1 MNAFTRSDLY
11 NMAQEEKAAAV
22 AGEVSAPFYLTLC
35 QVVMPV
41 SVPESKAPA
50 LQRFRF
56 FFSRHDQ
63 GGQPRYWLHFGYFT
77 SHHEAK
83 RWCDI
88 LGRIYPRAAIRKLS
102 PQGGLTEPT
111 ATQPALTETQVMRML
126 SGNASSGQAEQTGT
140 FKMPSSG
147 HPKGQSPGL
156 EASLKELRASAWE
169 TMELEDTASMS
180 GVRHLR
186 VEIETKST
194 SRKHRASNRK
204 A

>member
-1 MNAFTRSDLY
+1 MNSFTRSDLY
-11 NMAQEEKAAAV
+11 NMAQEERANAV
-22 AGEVSAPFYLTLC
+22 AGEIAAPFYLTLC

-50 LQRFRF
+50 LQRFHF
-56 FFSRHDQ
+56 YFSRHDQ
-63 GGQPRYWLHFGYFT
+63 GGQTRYWLHFGYFT

-102 PQGGLTEPT
+102 PRGGLTEPT
-111 ATQPALTETQVMRML
+111 ATQPALSETQVMRML
-126 SGNASSGQAEQTGT
+126 SGNATGEQTGR
-140 FKMPSSG
+140 FKMPPNG

-180 GVRHLR
+180 GVRHLSVEVESKATARKDR
-186 VEIETKST
+186 VA
-194 SRKHRASNRK
+194 HRK

>member
-1 MNAFTRSDLY
+1 MNSFTRSDLY

-22 AGEVSAPFYLTLC
+22 VGEISAPFYLTLC
-35 QVVMPV
+35 QVAVPV

-56 FFSRHDQ
+56 FFSRHDER
-63 GGQPRYWLHFGYFT
+63 GQARYWLHFGYFT

-111 ATQPALTETQVMRML
+111 ATQPALSETQVMRML
-126 SGNASSGQAEQTGT
+126 NGNTPSEQTGR
-140 FKMPSSG
+140 FKMPPGGAS
-147 HPKGQSPGL
+147 KRESPGL

-180 GVRHLR
+180 GVRHLH
-186 VEIETKST
+186 VEVKTKAPARK
-194 SRKHRASNRK
+194 SRLVDRK

>member
-1 MNAFTRSDLY
+1 MNSFTRSDLY
-11 NMAQEEKAAAV
+11 NMAQEEKAAALV
-22 AGEVSAPFYLTLC
+22 GEISAPFYLTLC

-41 SVPESKAPA
+41 AVPESKAPA

-63 GGQPRYWLHFGYFT
+63 GGQARYWLHFGYFT

-83 RWCDI
+83 RWCDV

-111 ATQPALTETQVMRML
+111 ATQPALSETQVMRML
-126 SGNASSGQAEQTGT
+126 NGSATGEQTGQ
-140 FKMPSSG
+140 FKMPPSAG
-147 HPKGQSPGL
+147 AKAPSPGL
-156 EASLKELRASAWE
+156 EASLKELRASTWE
-169 TMELEDTASMS
+169 VMELEDTASLS

-186 VEIETKST
+186 VQVETKAT
-194 SRKHRASNRK
+194 ARNARVGNRK

>member
-1 MNAFTRSDLY
+1 MNSFTRSDLY

-22 AGEVSAPFYLTLC
+22 VGEISAPFYLTLC

-50 LQRFRF
+50 LQRFHF
-56 FFSRHDQ
+56 FFSRHDES
-63 GGQPRYWLHFGYFT
+63 GQARYWLHFGYFS

-83 RWCDI
+83 RWCDV

-111 ATQPALTETQVMRML
+111 TTQPALTETQVMRML
-126 SGNASSGQAEQTGT
+126 NGKTTCEQTGT
-140 FKMPSSG
+140 FKTPPSGLSKRG
-147 HPKGQSPGL
+147 SPGL
-156 EASLKELRASAWE
+156 EASLKELRASTWE

-186 VEIETKST
+186 VQVETKEAV
-194 SRKHRASNRK
+194 RKTRVAARK
-204 A
+204 V

>member
-1 MNAFTRSDLY
+1 MNSFNRSDLY
-11 NMAQEEKAAAV
+11 NMAQKEKAAAV
-22 AGEVSAPFYLTLC
+22 VGEISAPFYLTLC
-35 QVVMPV
+35 QVIVPV

-56 FFSRHDQ
+56 FFSRHDER
-63 GGQPRYWLHFGYFT
+63 GQTRYWLHFGYFN

-88 LGRIYPRAAIRKLS
+88 LGRIYPQAAIRKLS

-111 ATQPALTETQVMRML
+111 ATQPALTQTQVMRML
-126 SGNASSGQAEQTGT
+126 NGNATSEQTGR
-140 FKMPSSG
+140 FKMPPG
-147 HPKGQSPGL
+147 GPAKGGSPGL
-156 EASLKELRASAWE
+156 EASLKELRASTWE

-186 VEIETKST
+186 VEVETKEPA
-194 SRKHRASNRK
+194 RKTRIPNRK

>member
-1 MNAFTRSDLY
+1 MNSFTRLDLY
-11 NMAQEEKAAAV
+11 NMAQEEKAAALV
-22 AGEVSAPFYLTLC
+22 GEIAAPFYLTLC
-35 QVVMPV
+35 QVAVPV

-56 FFSRHDQ
+56 FFSRHDE
-63 GGQPRYWLHFGYFT
+63 GGHARYWLHFGYFT

-111 ATQPALTETQVMRML
+111 ATQPALSETQVMRML
-126 SGNASSGQAEQTGT
+126 NGNASGEQTGR
-140 FKMPSSG
+140 FKMPPG
-147 HPKGQSPGL
+147 GVGAPKRESGL
-156 EASLKELRASAWE
+156 EATLKELRASAWE

-186 VEIETKST
+186 VEVETKA
-194 SRKHRASNRK
+194 ASGKNRRLNRK

>member
-1 MNAFTRSDLY
+1 MNSFTRSDLY

-22 AGEVSAPFYLTLC
+22 TGQMSAPFYLTLC
-35 QVVMPV
+35 QVTIPV

-56 FFSRHDQ
+56 FFSRHDE
-63 GGQPRYWLHFGYFT
+63 GGQTRYWLHFGYFT

-83 RWCDI
+83 RWCDV

-126 SGNASSGQAEQTGT
+126 NGKASEQTGS
-140 FKMPSSG
+140 FKMPPSG
-147 HPKGQSPGL
+147 PSKGGSPAL
-156 EASLKELRASAWE
+156 EASLKELRASTWE

-186 VEIETKST
+186 VQVETKEAV
-194 SRKHRASNRK
+194 RKTRVAARK
-204 A
+204 V

>member
-1 MNAFTRSDLY
+1 MNSFTRSDLY

-22 AGEVSAPFYLTLC
+22 VGEISAPFYLTLC

-41 SVPESKAPA
+41 AVPESKAPA

-63 GGQPRYWLHFGYFT
+63 GGQTRYWLHFGYFS

-83 RWCDI
+83 RWCDV

-111 ATQPALTETQVMRML
+111 ATQPALSETQVMRML
-126 SGNASSGQAEQTGT
+126 NGASSDQTGR
-140 FKMPSSG
+140 FKMPPSAPAKAG
-147 HPKGQSPGL
+147 SPGL
-156 EASLKELRASAWE
+156 EASLKELRASSWE

-186 VEIETKST
+186 VQVETKAT
-194 SRKHRASNRK
+194 ARKARVGNRK

>member
-1 MNAFTRSDLY
+1 MNSFTRSDLY
-11 NMAQEEKAAAV
+11 NMAQAEKATAV
-22 AGEVSAPFYLTLC
+22 VGEIAAPFYLTLC

-56 FFSRHDQ
+56 FFSRHDEGAQ
-63 GGQPRYWLHFGYFT
+63 TRYWLHFGYFT

-126 SGNASSGQAEQTGT
+126 NGNAASEQTGG
-140 FKMPSSG
+140 FKMPPSEPS
-147 HPKGQSPGL
+147 KGQSPGL
-156 EASLKELRASAWE
+156 EASLKELRASTWE
-169 TMELEDTASMS
+169 TMELEDTGSMS
-180 GVRHLR
+180 GVRHLS
-186 VEIETKST
+186 VEVETKATARKSRLS
-194 SRKHRASNRK
+194 SRKA
-204 A
+204 

>member
-1 MNAFTRSDLY
+1 MNSFTRSDLY
-11 NMAQEEKAAAV
+11 NMAQEEKATAV

-35 QVVMPV
+35 QVVVPV

-56 FFSRHDQ
+56 FFSRHDE
-63 GGQPRYWLHFGYFT
+63 GGHARYWLHFGYFT

-88 LGRIYPRAAIRKLS
+88 LGRIYPRASIRKLS

-111 ATQPALTETQVMRML
+111 ASQPALTETQVMRML
-126 SGNASSGQAEQTGT
+126 NGNSASEQTGS
-140 FKMPSSG
+140 FKMPPG
-147 HPKGQSPGL
+147 GPPKGGSPGL

-186 VEIETKST
+186 VEVETKSV
-194 SRKHRASNRK
+194 SRKSRASHRK

>member
-1 MNAFTRSDLY
+1 MNSFTRSDLY

-22 AGEVSAPFYLTLC
+22 VGGAISAPFYLTLC

-50 LQRFRF
+50 LQRFHF
-56 FFSRHDQ
+56 FFSRHDE
-63 GGQPRYWLHFGYFT
+63 GGQARYWLHFGYFS

-83 RWCDI
+83 RWCDV

-102 PQGGLTEPT
+102 PQGGLAEPT

-126 SGNASSGQAEQTGT
+126 NGKATSEQTGS
-140 FKMPSSG
+140 FKMPPSG
-147 HPKGQSPGL
+147 PSKGGSPAL
-156 EASLKELRASAWE
+156 EASLKELRASTWE

-186 VEIETKST
+186 VQVETKEAV
-194 SRKHRASNRK
+194 RKTRVAARK
-204 A
+204 V

>member
-1 MNAFTRSDLY
+1 MNSFTRSDLY

-22 AGEVSAPFYLTLC
+22 VGELSAPFYLTLS
-35 QVVMPV
+35 QVVVPV
-41 SVPESKAPA
+41 AVPESKAPA

-56 FFSRHDQ
+56 FFSRHDE
-63 GGQPRYWLHFGYFT
+63 GGQTRYWLHFGYFS

-111 ATQPALTETQVMRML
+111 ATQPALTQTQVVRML
-126 SGNASSGQAEQTGT
+126 NTNATNEQTGR
-140 FKMPSSG
+140 FKEPPSAPVKADS
-147 HPKGQSPGL
+147 SGL
-156 EASLKELRASAWE
+156 EASLKELRASTWE
-169 TMELEDTASMS
+169 TMELDDTASMT

-186 VEIETKST
+186 VQVETKAT
-194 SRKHRASNRK
+194 ARKSRGANRK
-204 A
+204 I

>member
-1 MNAFTRSDLY
+1 MNSFTRSDLY

-22 AGEVSAPFYLTLC
+22 VGDLSAPFYLTLC
-35 QVVMPV
+35 QVVVPV

-56 FFSRHDQ
+56 FFSRHDER
-63 GGQPRYWLHFGYFT
+63 GQTRYWLHFGYFG

-111 ATQPALTETQVMRML
+111 VTQPALTQTQVMRML
-126 SGNASSGQAEQTGT
+126 DTNATSEQTGG
-140 FKMPSSG
+140 FRMPPSG
-147 HPKGQSPGL
+147 PAKTGSAGL
-156 EASLKELRASAWE
+156 EASLKELRASTWE
-169 TMELEDTASMS
+169 TMELEDTTSMS

-186 VEIETKST
+186 VQVETKAT
-194 SRKHRASNRK
+194 ARKSRAANRK